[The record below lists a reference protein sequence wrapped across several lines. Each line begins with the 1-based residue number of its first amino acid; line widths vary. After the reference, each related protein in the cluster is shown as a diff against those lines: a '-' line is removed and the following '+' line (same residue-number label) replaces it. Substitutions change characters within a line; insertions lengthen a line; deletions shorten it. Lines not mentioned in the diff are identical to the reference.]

1 MGSGGVFPAL
11 LRAHIVIIGVGV
23 DLDGVKVKFQ
33 RGEFE
38 FSQHAVDQVL
48 VRHIT
53 VEEVREAIAVASV
66 VEDYPTDKYGP
77 SCLLLGF
84 TAAARP
90 IHVQVSYPSRPLIK
104 VVTVYEPDV
113 NRWIDFRHRRSE

>member
-1 MGSGGVFPAL
+1 MRDHF
-11 LRAHIVIIGVGV
+11 VIIGVVV
-23 DLDGVKVKFQ
+23 DLDRVKVMFQ

-53 VEEVREAIAVASV
+53 VEEIREAIAAASV

-90 IHVQVSYPSRPLIK
+90 IHVQVSHPSRPLIK

-113 NRWIDFRHRRSE
+113 SRWIDYRYRRSE